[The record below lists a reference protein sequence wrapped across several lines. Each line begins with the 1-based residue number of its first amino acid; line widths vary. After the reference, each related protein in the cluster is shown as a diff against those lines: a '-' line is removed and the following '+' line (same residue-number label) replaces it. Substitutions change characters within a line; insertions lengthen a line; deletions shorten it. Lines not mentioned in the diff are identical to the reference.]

1 MIGGPG
7 SARQNEIGT
16 ASLAPAPVVRVALR
30 ALYRL
35 ATVFVRLGITANA
48 VTLSSLVLATIG
60 GVLLCLG
67 LLGLAC
73 PVMAIASLGDA
84 VDGLIARR
92 TRSASVGGALLDAS
106 VDRYE
111 EFLFLGGLAVY
122 LRASAP
128 ALLLVLFALAGSF
141 MVSYGSAKAE
151 ALGVPVP
158 SGAMRRA
165 ERAICLC
172 LGVGATPVF
181 GWLAA
186 AGAVPGWAARAPLFA
201 ALGIIAI
208 VANISAVR
216 RLRALAHASLRGA
229 PPEIHCDAA
238 AASDAR
244 ESLYG
249 APTIT
254 ARS

>member
-1 MIGGPG
+1 
-7 SARQNEIGT
+7 
-16 ASLAPAPVVRVALR
+16 VVRVALGE
-30 ALYRL
+30 LERL
-35 ATVFVRLGITANA
+35 AAVFVRLGITANA

-73 PVMAIASLGDA
+73 PVMVIASLGDA
-84 VDGLIARR
+84 IDGLIARR

-122 LRASAP
+122 VRASAA
-128 ALLLVLFALAGSF
+128 ALLVVLCALAGSF

-151 ALGVPVP
+151 ALGVAVP
-158 SGAMRRA
+158 PGAMRRA

-186 AGAVPGWAARAPLFA
+186 AGAVPGWAARAPLSA

-208 VANISAVR
+208 VANVSAVR
-216 RLRALAHASLRGA
+216 RLRVLANSSPRGA
-229 PPEIHCDAA
+229 TTETHSDAA
-238 AASDAR
+238 VVPDAR
-244 ESLYG
+244 GTVYG